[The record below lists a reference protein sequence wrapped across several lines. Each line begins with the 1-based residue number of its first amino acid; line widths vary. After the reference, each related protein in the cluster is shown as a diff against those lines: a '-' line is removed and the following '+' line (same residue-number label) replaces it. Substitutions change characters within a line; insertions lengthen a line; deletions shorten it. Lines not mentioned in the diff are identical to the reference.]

1 MGKNDAQ
8 LLHAANALVSQ
19 EILVVEEYEV
29 DLFRKMDHF
38 ENLLHKFLQ
47 LEDTLLLEKLLK
59 VCKEKSDFTALF
71 PVLVKSG
78 VSWTILKPAW
88 QDYFNMAGIEN
99 GTEFLQKVH
108 NFSFYIL
115 DVDCSR
121 DQDRQE
127 LNVAT
132 FTGMVEKFKVL
143 QDGETFSDIYEEMS
157 VLGNIFII
165 AEVLGYNLFKFNKS
179 LSGIFIKQVFCSSNM
194 HPNKVGVVWVR
205 LVTDLYSC
213 TNLLENW
220 EEDAEEYEDLDE
232 CAFFVRYF
240 EVVERV
246 GADIKGILGKDAFC
260 MFVLFIA

>member
-1 MGKNDAQ
+1 M
-8 LLHAANALVSQ
+8 HAANALVSQ

-29 DLFRKMDHF
+29 DLFLKMDHF

-157 VLGNIFII
+157 VLGN
-165 AEVLGYNLFKFNKS
+165 
-179 LSGIFIKQVFCSSNM
+179 
-194 HPNKVGVVWVR
+194 
-205 LVTDLYSC
+205 
-213 TNLLENW
+213 
-220 EEDAEEYEDLDE
+220 
-232 CAFFVRYF
+232 FF
-240 EVVERV
+240 
-246 GADIKGILGKDAFC
+246 
-260 MFVLFIA
+260 